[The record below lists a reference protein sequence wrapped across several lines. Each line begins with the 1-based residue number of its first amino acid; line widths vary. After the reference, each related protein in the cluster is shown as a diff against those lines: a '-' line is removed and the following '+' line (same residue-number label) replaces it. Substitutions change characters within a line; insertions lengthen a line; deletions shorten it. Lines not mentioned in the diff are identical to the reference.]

1 MTGLDIILR
10 FEKCSLNVHSRLHFS
25 IKKVI
30 FCIVVDV
37 VKSKKKRSVLY
48 IIDVVKS
55 KKNVVKSSLTTFK
68 NVVFCS

>member
-10 FEKCSLNVHSRLHFS
+10 FERCSLNVHNRLSFS

-30 FCIVVDV
+30 FCTVVDV
-37 VKSKKKRSVLY
+37 VKSKKKRSLLY
-48 IIDVVKS
+48 IIDVIKS
-55 KKNVVKSSLTTFK
+55 KKNVIKSTLTTFK